1 MRKLRIWE
9 ASALLALSAS
19 LLMGTWAQG
28 RQTDLS
34 DRLIRL
40 HVVAASDDEGE
51 QALKLRV
58 RDAVLAYL
66 RPTLAELDDADRA
79 AMVLEDRLEE
89 IAGVAGGA
97 SEGRPVRVS
106 LEREW
111 FPLRQYEGFALP
123 AGEYRSLRIVLGEGK
138 GHNWWCVVF
147 PPLCEQ
153 VIAPEQARTVMGG
166 DNFSLIAE
174 EEGYELRF
182 RLLELWGELRQ
193 SFRSSP

>member
-1 MRKLRIWE
+1 MKKLKLWE
-9 ASALLALSAS
+9 IAALAALSLS
-19 LLMGTWAQG
+19 LLLGTWAQG
-28 RQTDLS
+28 RQTELS

-40 HVVAASDDEGE
+40 HIVAVSDAPEE

-66 RPTLAELDDADRA
+66 SPRLAGLDDAGAARQLLEEDLAGIARA
-79 AMVLEDRLEE
+79 AREM
-89 IAGVAGGA
+89 AGG
-97 SEGRPVRVS
+97 RTVRVS
-106 LEREW
+106 LERER

-123 AGEYRSLRIVLGEGK
+123 AGEYESLRIVLGEGE

-193 SFRSSP
+193 SLRSSP

>member
-9 ASALLALSAS
+9 ASALLALCAS
-19 LLMGTWAQG
+19 LLIGTWAQG

-40 HVVAASDDEGE
+40 HIVAVSDDEEE

-58 RDAVLAYL
+58 RDAVLDYL
-66 RPTLAELDDADRA
+66 RPTLAGLDDADRA
-79 AMVLEDRLEE
+79 ARVLEDQLEE
-89 IAGVAGGA
+89 IAGVAEAA
-97 SEGRPVRVS
+97 SEGREVRVS
-106 LEREW
+106 LERER

-123 AGEYRSLRIVLGEGK
+123 AGEYRSLRIVLGEGQ

-182 RLLELWGELRQ
+182 RLLELWGELCGRL
-193 SFRSSP
+193 RS